1 MDQEIHEKIISLKYE
16 DYTAEI
22 KTADAQESHKGG
34 VIVLVTGCLTGKDN
48 VKRKFSQTFFLA
60 PQEKGYFV
68 LNDVFRY
75 IEVNDAPQLNSA
87 SGNVITENTE
97 TVHEPESG
105 LHDFS
110 QNTHP
115 HVCMYIFNCYLVYLT
130 LHS

>member
-1 MDQEIHEKIISLKYE
+1 MDQEIHEKIISLNYDE
-16 DYTAEI
+16 YTAEI

-48 VKRKFSQTFFLA
+48 VRRKFSQTFFLA

-87 SGNVITENTE
+87 SVNVISENAE

-105 LHDFS
+105 LHFFS
-110 QNTHP
+110 IHTHTN
-115 HVCMYIFNCYLVYLT
+115 MYIISMFVYIQLYLT
-130 LHS
+130 